1 MKELS
6 QFEVQQELLYLLKEF
21 DSFCKKHNF
30 SYSLAGG
37 TLLGAVRHKGFI
49 PWVNDIDV
57 CMPRKDYDN
66 FLKSF
71 ESNNPDIRLL
81 PAQLTQLPFS
91 KLVNLTLPVYSKY
104 NLSESEKYLWIDI
117 FPVEEISDN
126 DFLVN
131 SALLSAKFL
140 RKICL
145 IKNARIGQGTTKTK
159 RFVKPI
165 IKFLSK
171 LIPNSLIDYGFQ
183 KILCLATD
191 REGKR
196 CCNVVWGLYGKG
208 EIMMKKDFLEL
219 KKIRFEGQDYPVF
232 SCWDIYLSGLY
243 GNYMELPPKE
253 ERFSHMIKV
262 QRL

>member
-6 QFEVQQELLYLLKEF
+6 QFEIQEELLYLLKEF
-21 DSFCKKHNF
+21 DSFCKRHNF

-37 TLLGAVRHKGFI
+37 TLLGAVRHNGFI
-49 PWVNDIDV
+49 PWDNDIDV

-66 FLKSF
+66 FLKLF
-71 ESNNPDIRLL
+71 KSNNPVIKLL
-81 PAQLTQLPFS
+81 PPHSTQLPFS
-91 KLVNLTLPVYSKY
+91 KLVNLTLSVFSTY
-104 NLSESEKYLWIDI
+104 NLSEGEKYLWIDI

-131 SALLSAKFL
+131 FALLSANFL

-165 IKFLSK
+165 IKIFSK
-171 LIPNSLIDYGFQ
+171 LIPRSLIDYGFE
-183 KILCLATD
+183 KILFLATD

-196 CCNVVWGLYGKG
+196 CCNIVWGLYGKG
-208 EIMMKKDFLEL
+208 EIMIKKDFLEF
-219 KKIRFEGQDYPVF
+219 KMIKFEGQYYPIF
-232 SCWDIYLSGLY
+232 SCWDKYLSGLY

-253 ERFSHMIKV
+253 QRFSHKIKV